1 MSNNALRTCQL
12 RRDAETGALVLTIN
26 CASRRDH
33 YRVEPGPEPSWR
45 LVRLTFSDEDPA
57 AFLVLLGDRSRCGCC
72 EPPTGDCE
80 HIQALTV
87 LAAAGRLKG
96 DQS

>member
-1 MSNNALRTCQL
+1 MTVENLRTCQL
-12 RRDAETGALVLTIN
+12 RRDAETGAVVLTIHY
-26 CASRRDH
+26 ASRRDH
-33 YRVEPGPEPSWR
+33 YRVEPGPGPSWR
-45 LVRLTFSDEDPA
+45 LVRLTFSDEETA
-57 AFLVLLGDRSRCGCC
+57 VFLVLLGERPRCGCC

-96 DQS
+96 GLS